1 MEERKGKKV
10 IKGLIWIVKSLC
22 FGIATLFLFNI
33 CGSFFNM
40 NVPINIWTIL
50 IVSVL
55 KLPGLASIIIFIMI
69 T

>member
-1 MEERKGKKV
+1 MKERKTNKY
-10 IKGLIWIVKSLC
+10 IKGIIWVIKSLC
-22 FGIATLFLFNI
+22 FGLAALFIFNI
-33 CGSFFNM
+33 IGSFFNM

-55 KLPGLASIIIFIMI
+55 KLPGLASVIVFMMI